1 MSQELI
7 LKLHHLLMTL
17 IHKIMVI
24 TKKKNVKK
32 LDKLRKSGI
41 NDIRIVE
48 IILSEKM
55 VKSLQNIS
63 VTDKKQ
69 IYNYESL

>member
-7 LKLHHLLMTL
+7 LKWHHLLMTL
-17 IHKIMVI
+17 IHKIMII
-24 TKKKNVKK
+24 TKKKNIKK
-32 LDKLRKSGI
+32 LDKLRKSGF

-55 VKSLQNIS
+55 VKSTPKNVETTSKLFS
-63 VTDKKQ
+63 HG
-69 IYNYESL
+69 

>member
-1 MSQELI
+1 
-7 LKLHHLLMTL
+7 MTL

-32 LDKLRKSGI
+32 LDKLRKSGL

-55 VKSLQNIS
+55 VKTTPKNVEIIS
-63 VTDKKQ
+63 KSFSH
-69 IYNYESL
+69 E

>member
-1 MSQELI
+1 MI
-7 LKLHHLLMTL
+7 T
-17 IHKIMVI
+17 
-24 TKKKNVKK
+24 TKKKNTKK
-32 LDKLRKSGI
+32 LDKLRKSGF

>member
-24 TKKKNVKK
+24 TKKKNIKK
-32 LDKLRKSGI
+32 LDKLRKSGF

-55 VKSLQNIS
+55 VKSTPKNVETTSKLFS
-63 VTDKKQ
+63 HG
-69 IYNYESL
+69 

>member
-1 MSQELI
+1 
-7 LKLHHLLMTL
+7 MTL
-17 IHKIMVI
+17 THKIMAI

-32 LDKLRKSGI
+32 LDKLRKSGF

-55 VKSLQNIS
+55 VKTTPKNVETTSKLFS
-63 VTDKKQ
+63 H
-69 IYNYESL
+69 E

>member
-1 MSQELI
+1 MNQELI
-7 LKLHHLLMTL
+7 LKLHHFLVIL

-24 TKKKNVKK
+24 TKKKNIKK
-32 LDKLRKSGI
+32 LDKLRKSGF

-55 VKSLQNIS
+55 VKSTPKNVETTSKLFS
-63 VTDKKQ
+63 HG
-69 IYNYESL
+69 

>member
-24 TKKKNVKK
+24 TKKKNTKK
-32 LDKLRKSGI
+32 LDKLRKSGF

-48 IILSEKM
+48 IILSERM
-55 VKSLQNIS
+55 VKTTPKNVETTLKSFS
-63 VTDKKQ
+63 HG
-69 IYNYESL
+69 

>member
-1 MSQELI
+1 
-7 LKLHHLLMTL
+7 MTL

-55 VKSLQNIS
+55 VKTTPKNVETTLKSFS
-63 VTDKKQ
+63 HG
-69 IYNYESL
+69 

>member
-1 MSQELI
+1 
-7 LKLHHLLMTL
+7 
-17 IHKIMVI
+17 MVI

-32 LDKLRKSGI
+32 LDKLRKSGF

>member
-1 MSQELI
+1 
-7 LKLHHLLMTL
+7 MTL

>member
-24 TKKKNVKK
+24 TKKKNIKK
-32 LDKLRKSGI
+32 LDKLRKSGF

-55 VKSLQNIS
+55 VKTTPKNVETTSKLFS
-63 VTDKKQ
+63 HG
-69 IYNYESL
+69 